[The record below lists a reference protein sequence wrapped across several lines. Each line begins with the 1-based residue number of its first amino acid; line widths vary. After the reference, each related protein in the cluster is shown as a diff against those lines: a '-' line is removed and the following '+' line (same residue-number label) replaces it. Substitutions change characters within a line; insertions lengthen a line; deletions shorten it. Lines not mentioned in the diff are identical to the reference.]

1 MAIVHV
7 WNPLSVGLISTIG
20 AAVGDF
26 YSVSHIR
33 QKMSI
38 NSILKVILYIS
49 LTNSLYNREDI
60 NMTSRSRPMDTK
72 ELSLLNYY
80 YVKLNENTF
89 DEKDIYAFLQ
99 LIRNRSKEVRCI
111 NELTDFVVQ
120 REEYT
125 GFIKDY
131 LFETKKKFESLGK
144 TNAALRI
151 EDVFSFKELK
161 NGINKALEE
170 WQLKG
175 LTNEKMN
182 DFVTCLI
189 SILQQITITDD
200 GREIGKLFLAI
211 SNKQII
217 LMAEIEVYQNV
228 FKKTNAVFPVLT
240 ANNSYL
246 DIKKQD
252 RFDTPYLFADKVIEI
267 TNHDGKLKIII
278 PE

>member
-1 MAIVHV
+1 
-7 WNPLSVGLISTIG
+7 
-20 AAVGDF
+20 
-26 YSVSHIR
+26 
-33 QKMSI
+33 
-38 NSILKVILYIS
+38 
-49 LTNSLYNREDI
+49 
-60 NMTSRSRPMDTK
+60 MDTK

-80 YVKLNENTF
+80 YSKLNENTF

-111 NELTDFVVQ
+111 NELTDLVVQ
-120 REEYT
+120 REEYK

-131 LFETKKKFESLGK
+131 LFETRKKFESLGK
-144 TNAALRI
+144 TNTALRI
-151 EDVFSFKELK
+151 EDVYSFKELK

-175 LTNEKMN
+175 LTNEKLN

-189 SILQQITITDD
+189 SILQQVSITED
-200 GREIGKLFLAI
+200 GREIGKLFFAI

-252 RFDTPYLFADKVIEI
+252 RFDTPYLFADNVIEI
-267 TNHDGKLKIII
+267 TSHDGKLKIII

>member
-1 MAIVHV
+1 
-7 WNPLSVGLISTIG
+7 
-20 AAVGDF
+20 
-26 YSVSHIR
+26 
-33 QKMSI
+33 
-38 NSILKVILYIS
+38 
-49 LTNSLYNREDI
+49 
-60 NMTSRSRPMDTK
+60 MDTK

-80 YVKLNENTF
+80 YGKLNENTF

-99 LIRNRSKEVRCI
+99 LIRNRSKEIRCI

-120 REEYT
+120 REEYR

-131 LFETKKKFESLGK
+131 LFETRKKFESLGK
-144 TNAALRI
+144 TNKTLRI

-161 NGINKALEE
+161 NGINKALEKG
-170 WQLKG
+170 QLTG
-175 LTNEKMN
+175 LTNEKLN

-189 SILQQITITDD
+189 SILQQINITDD
-200 GREIGKLFLAI
+200 GREIGKLFFAI

-246 DIKKQD
+246 DFKKQD

-267 TNHDGKLKIII
+267 TNHDGELKIII

>member
-1 MAIVHV
+1 
-7 WNPLSVGLISTIG
+7 
-20 AAVGDF
+20 
-26 YSVSHIR
+26 
-33 QKMSI
+33 
-38 NSILKVILYIS
+38 
-49 LTNSLYNREDI
+49 
-60 NMTSRSRPMDTK
+60 MDTK

>member
-1 MAIVHV
+1 
-7 WNPLSVGLISTIG
+7 
-20 AAVGDF
+20 
-26 YSVSHIR
+26 
-33 QKMSI
+33 
-38 NSILKVILYIS
+38 
-49 LTNSLYNREDI
+49 
-60 NMTSRSRPMDTK
+60 MDTK

-80 YVKLNENTF
+80 YGKLNENTF

-99 LIRNRSKEVRCI
+99 LILNRSKEIRCI
-111 NELTDFVVQ
+111 NELTDLVVQ
-120 REEYT
+120 REEYQ

-131 LFETKKKFESLGK
+131 LFETRKKFESLGK
-144 TNAALRI
+144 TNTALRI

-161 NGINKALEE
+161 NGINKALEK

-175 LTNEKMN
+175 LTNEKLN

-189 SILQQITITDD
+189 SILQQINITDD
-200 GREIGKLFLAI
+200 GREIGKLFFAI

-240 ANNSYL
+240 TNNSYL
-246 DIKKQD
+246 NLKKQD

-267 TNHDGKLKIII
+267 TNHDGELKIII